1 MYLKSIEVQGFKS
14 FANKIVF
21 DFHNG
26 ITGIVGPNG
35 SGKSNVADAV
45 RWVLGE
51 QSAKQ
56 LRGAKME
63 DVIFAGTQNRKPVGF
78 AYVAITLDNSD
89 HALPVEYDEVT
100 VSRRVYRSGES
111 EYKINGHSC
120 RLRDV
125 TEMFYDTGIG
135 KEGYSI
141 IGQGQIDKIL
151 SGKPDERRE
160 LFDEAAGIVK
170 FKRRKSAA
178 IKKLENERS
187 NLVRV
192 NDILS
197 ELEKQV
203 GPLKQQ
209 SEKAKEYLNYKT
221 DLKKYD
227 VNAFLLETDRIRK
240 ETAELNG
247 RLKIVDDDL
256 EDSKSEYDNTKSEYE
271 SAENQLN
278 DINAQIDENS
288 QTVSALELEN
298 QKLQGEI
305 NVFTEQIK
313 TFNANKQ
320 LHSERLLDIEKDKQ
334 NKNNSVKELREQYND
349 LNTELSEYNDKLAA
363 INDTAKALNAEI
375 EGISG
380 QIDNRQNSIYDN
392 LTEQSTIKAENQKFV
407 TMLEQLEIKKSE
419 LTSHIIKGK
428 SDESAQKQVIKSL
441 TAELDNA
448 VGKLEDINNS
458 IEESNTS
465 VTQLK
470 AEIAEKNS
478 ELDKLTQNYHRE
490 KSRLESLIN
499 ITERYDGYGNSI
511 KKIMELKDSNPGIL
525 GVIADIVKVEKQ
537 YETAIETA
545 LGGTIQNIVTDK
557 ESTAKELIGYL
568 KQNKLGRA
576 TFLPLNAIHARNT
589 LENEACINEKG
600 VIGVAS
606 NLVRVSF
613 EYEGLAKYLLGRILV
628 VDNIDNALLIA
639 KKYKYTLRIV
649 TLEGEQLNPGGS
661 MTGGAFRNSSNLLGR
676 RREIEELKQSVSNT
690 NKQITQEKAAVADLR
705 NQVAKYRE
713 ALDSYNKLLRET
725 HIRKN
730 TIDVNLKQA
739 DLKLSEIIASY
750 GDDIKEQASIDSEIL
765 KISESRNQVSGNLN
779 LLDNQNEAARKEIE
793 NLGKTLEAKKSE
805 EAAVALKI
813 ENLKISHSSI
823 EQKAS
828 FINENIERLCKEL
841 DNLEEEKTSIQ
852 EKISETKELV
862 SAKQADI
869 ELVKNSIEESERKIT
884 AIGEKLEDL
893 RAAKEKVNAS
903 HKEFFKKREELNE
916 KIILLEKDSM
926 RLHNQYDR
934 LEESYDSLVDYMWNE
949 YELTYS
955 YALELKSDELNNI
968 NDIRKQINIL
978 KAAIKKLG
986 DVNVNAIEEY
996 KSVSE
1001 RYEFMKTQHDD
1012 MIEAE
1017 ESLMKVIEE
1026 LDEGMRTQFTAKFE
1040 EIKVEFD
1047 KVFKELFGGGRGT
1060 IELVEGEDDAT
1071 KAIRRAVI
1079 AQLLSSSQE
1088 SLAQWPDADVWCSM
1102 QISLDNLLSS
1112 LEKIG
1117 CFVLRKGAIESYYQF
1132 APSTTYDEKPT
1143 KAVEETSNL
1152 QDQSEAYI
1160 REKYGDII
1168 RALEFVALTKKV
1180 DESFA
1185 VKKELLSELALV
1197 IGMLP
1202 RISDTKE
1209 LYAAIKQAKG
1219 NNDSLFTYDPIN
1231 ENGRLGVNVSIKS
1244 EIIDVS
1250 GFPFRIFCGD
1260 NVNDVVERT
1269 ICCSL
1274 A

>member
-271 SAENQLN
+271 AAENQLN

-750 GDDIKEQASIDSEIL
+750 GDDIKEQAFIDSEIL

-852 EKISETKELV
+852 EKIGETKELV

-1026 LDEGMRTQFTAKFE
+1026 LDEGMRAQFTAKFE

-1060 IELVEGEDDAT
+1060 IELVEGEDILEAGILIISQPPG
-1071 KAIRRAVI
+1071 KKLQNMM
-1079 AQLLSSSQE
+1079 QLSGG
-1088 SLAQWPDADVWCSM
+1088 
-1102 QISLDNLLSS
+1102 
-1112 LEKIG
+1112 EK
-1117 CFVLRKGAIESYYQF
+1117 
-1132 APSTTYDEKPT
+1132 
-1143 KAVEETSNL
+1143 
-1152 QDQSEAYI
+1152 
-1160 REKYGDII
+1160 
-1168 RALEFVALTKKV
+1168 ALTAIALLFAIQNLKPSPFCLLDEIEAALDDSNVGRYANYLHKLTKHTQFIVITHRRGTMSAADRLYGITMQEKGVSTLVSV
-1180 DESFA
+1180 DLIENDLNDR
-1185 VKKELLSELALV
+1185 KKES
-1197 IGMLP
+1197 
-1202 RISDTKE
+1202 
-1209 LYAAIKQAKG
+1209 
-1219 NNDSLFTYDPIN
+1219 
-1231 ENGRLGVNVSIKS
+1231 
-1244 EIIDVS
+1244 
-1250 GFPFRIFCGD
+1250 
-1260 NVNDVVERT
+1260 
-1269 ICCSL
+1269 
-1274 A
+1274 

>member
-271 SAENQLN
+271 AAENQLN

-288 QTVSALELEN
+288 QTISALELEN

-334 NKNNSVKELREQYND
+334 NKNNSVKELREQYNN

-363 INDTAKALNAEI
+363 INDTAKVLNAEI

-557 ESTAKELIGYL
+557 EATAKELIGYL

-793 NLGKTLEAKKSE
+793 NLGKTLETKKSE

-852 EKISETKELV
+852 EKIGETKELV

-1060 IELVEGEDDAT
+1060 IELVEGEDILEAGILIISQPPG
-1071 KAIRRAVI
+1071 KKLQNMM
-1079 AQLLSSSQE
+1079 QLSGG
-1088 SLAQWPDADVWCSM
+1088 
-1102 QISLDNLLSS
+1102 
-1112 LEKIG
+1112 EK
-1117 CFVLRKGAIESYYQF
+1117 
-1132 APSTTYDEKPT
+1132 
-1143 KAVEETSNL
+1143 
-1152 QDQSEAYI
+1152 
-1160 REKYGDII
+1160 
-1168 RALEFVALTKKV
+1168 ALTAIALLFAIQNLKPSPFCLLDEIEAALDDSNVGRYANYLHKLTKHTQFIVITHRRGTMSAADRLYGITMQEKGVSTLVSV
-1180 DESFA
+1180 DLIENDLNDR
-1185 VKKELLSELALV
+1185 KKES
-1197 IGMLP
+1197 
-1202 RISDTKE
+1202 
-1209 LYAAIKQAKG
+1209 
-1219 NNDSLFTYDPIN
+1219 
-1231 ENGRLGVNVSIKS
+1231 
-1244 EIIDVS
+1244 
-1250 GFPFRIFCGD
+1250 
-1260 NVNDVVERT
+1260 
-1269 ICCSL
+1269 
-1274 A
+1274 

>member
-271 SAENQLN
+271 AAENQLN
-278 DINAQIDENS
+278 DINTQIDENS

-793 NLGKTLEAKKSE
+793 NLGKTLETKKSE

-852 EKISETKELV
+852 EKIGETKELV

-1060 IELVEGEDDAT
+1060 IELVEGEDILEAGILIISQPPG
-1071 KAIRRAVI
+1071 KKLQNMM
-1079 AQLLSSSQE
+1079 QLSGG
-1088 SLAQWPDADVWCSM
+1088 
-1102 QISLDNLLSS
+1102 
-1112 LEKIG
+1112 EK
-1117 CFVLRKGAIESYYQF
+1117 
-1132 APSTTYDEKPT
+1132 
-1143 KAVEETSNL
+1143 
-1152 QDQSEAYI
+1152 
-1160 REKYGDII
+1160 
-1168 RALEFVALTKKV
+1168 ALTAIALLFAIQNLKPSPFCLLDEIEAALDDSNVGRYANYLHKLTKHTQFIVITHRRGTMSAADRLYGITMQEKGVSTLVSV
-1180 DESFA
+1180 DLIENDLNDK
-1185 VKKELLSELALV
+1185 KKES
-1197 IGMLP
+1197 
-1202 RISDTKE
+1202 
-1209 LYAAIKQAKG
+1209 
-1219 NNDSLFTYDPIN
+1219 
-1231 ENGRLGVNVSIKS
+1231 
-1244 EIIDVS
+1244 
-1250 GFPFRIFCGD
+1250 
-1260 NVNDVVERT
+1260 
-1269 ICCSL
+1269 
-1274 A
+1274 

>member
-111 EYKINGHSC
+111 EYKINGHTC
-120 RLRDV
+120 RLKDV

-170 FKRRKSAA
+170 FKRRKATA
-178 IKKLENERS
+178 IKKLESERS

-203 GPLKQQ
+203 GPLKVQ
-209 SEKAKEYLNYKT
+209 SEKAKEYLNYKS

-240 ETAELNG
+240 ETAELDG
-247 RLKIVDDDL
+247 KIQIVDGDL
-256 EDSKSEYDNTKSEYE
+256 ETSKTEYDNTKSEYE
-271 SAENQLN
+271 EAENKLN
-278 DINAQIDENS
+278 EINSQIDENS
-288 QTVSALELEN
+288 QLASSLELDK
-298 QKLQGEI
+298 QRLQGEI

-313 TFNANKQ
+313 TFNANSQ
-320 LHSERLLDIEKDKQ
+320 LHSERIIDIEKDKKTKQ
-334 NKNNSVKELREQYND
+334 DTVKDLKEQYEE
-349 LNTELSEYNDKLAA
+349 LSRELSEYNEKLSA
-363 INDTAKALNAEI
+363 INADAKVLSDEI

-392 LTEQSTIKAENQKFV
+392 LTEQSTIKAENQKFI

-419 LTSHIIKGK
+419 LTSHVIKGK
-428 SDESAQKQVIKSL
+428 SDESAQKQVIQSL
-441 TAELDNA
+441 KDDFENAAKQLD
-448 VGKLEDINNS
+448 DINES
-458 IEESNTS
+458 IEDTNISI
-465 VTQLK
+465 TQLK
-470 AEIAEKNS
+470 NTIAEKNA

-490 KSRLESLIN
+490 KSRLESLVN

-511 KKIMELKDSNPGIL
+511 RKIMELKDSNPGIL
-525 GVIADIVKVEKQ
+525 GVIADIIKVEKQ

-557 ESTAKELIGYL
+557 EATAKELIGYL

-589 LENEACINEKG
+589 LEHEPCINEKG

-628 VDNIDNALLIA
+628 VDNIDNALSIA
-639 KKYKYTLRIV
+639 RKYKYTLRIV

-676 RREIEELKQSVSNT
+676 RREIEELKLSVSST
-690 NKQITQEKAAVADLR
+690 SKQITEEKAAIADLR
-705 NQVAKYRE
+705 SQVAKCRE
-713 ALDSYNKLLRET
+713 ALESYNKLQRET
-725 HIRKN
+725 HLRKN

-739 DLKLSEIIASY
+739 DVKLSEIIASY
-750 GDDIKEQASIDSEIL
+750 GGDIKEQAAIDAQIV
-765 KISESRNQVSGNLN
+765 KINESKNQVSGNLN
-779 LLDNQNEAARKEIE
+779 QLDNANEAARKEIE
-793 NLGKTLEAKKSE
+793 NLGKMLETKKAE
-805 EAAVALKI
+805 ENSISLKI
-813 ENLKISHSSI
+813 ENLKISHSSV
-823 EQKAS
+823 EQKAA
-828 FINENIERLCKEL
+828 FINENIQRLTGELEGLDKERE
-841 DNLEEEKTSIQ
+841 
-852 EKISETKELV
+852 
-862 SAKQADI
+862 
-869 ELVKNSIEESERKIT
+869 SIEEK
-884 AIGEKLEDL
+884 IGETAGLVASKEKEIEAVKSAIEDAVSRIEESNKKLEVLKGD
-893 RAAKEKVNAS
+893 KEKVNAS
-903 HKEFFKKREELNE
+903 HKVFFKKREELNE
-916 KIILLEKDSM
+916 KIMLLEKESM
-926 RLHNQYDR
+926 RLHNQYDK
-934 LEESYDSLVDYMWNE
+934 LDESNDALVDYMWSE

-955 YALELKSDELNNI
+955 YALELKSDELTNI

-1001 RYEFMKTQHDD
+1001 RYEFLKTQHDD

-1017 ESLMKVIEE
+1017 ESLMKVVAE
-1026 LDEGMRTQFTAKFE
+1026 LDEGMRVQFTTKFE

-1060 IELVEGEDDAT
+1060 IELVEGEDILEAGILIISQPPG
-1071 KAIRRAVI
+1071 KKLQNMM
-1079 AQLLSSSQE
+1079 QLSGG
-1088 SLAQWPDADVWCSM
+1088 
-1102 QISLDNLLSS
+1102 
-1112 LEKIG
+1112 EK
-1117 CFVLRKGAIESYYQF
+1117 
-1132 APSTTYDEKPT
+1132 
-1143 KAVEETSNL
+1143 
-1152 QDQSEAYI
+1152 
-1160 REKYGDII
+1160 
-1168 RALEFVALTKKV
+1168 ALTAIALLFAIQNLKPSPFCLLDEIEAALDDSNVGRYANYLHKLTKHTQFIVITHRRGTMSAADRLYGITMQEKGVSTLVSV
-1180 DESFA
+1180 DLIENDLNDK
-1185 VKKELLSELALV
+1185 KKE
-1197 IGMLP
+1197 
-1202 RISDTKE
+1202 
-1209 LYAAIKQAKG
+1209 
-1219 NNDSLFTYDPIN
+1219 
-1231 ENGRLGVNVSIKS
+1231 
-1244 EIIDVS
+1244 
-1250 GFPFRIFCGD
+1250 
-1260 NVNDVVERT
+1260 
-1269 ICCSL
+1269 
-1274 A
+1274 

>member
-271 SAENQLN
+271 AAENQLN

-392 LTEQSTIKAENQKFV
+392 LTEQSTIKAENQKFI

-557 ESTAKELIGYL
+557 EATAKELIGYL

-852 EKISETKELV
+852 EKIGETKELV

-869 ELVKNSIEESERKIT
+869 ELVKNSIEQSERKIT

-1026 LDEGMRTQFTAKFE
+1026 LDEGMRAQFTAKFE

-1060 IELVEGEDDAT
+1060 IELVEGEDILEAGILIISQPPG
-1071 KAIRRAVI
+1071 KKLQNMM
-1079 AQLLSSSQE
+1079 QLSGG
-1088 SLAQWPDADVWCSM
+1088 
-1102 QISLDNLLSS
+1102 
-1112 LEKIG
+1112 EK
-1117 CFVLRKGAIESYYQF
+1117 
-1132 APSTTYDEKPT
+1132 
-1143 KAVEETSNL
+1143 
-1152 QDQSEAYI
+1152 
-1160 REKYGDII
+1160 
-1168 RALEFVALTKKV
+1168 ALTAIALLFAIQNLKPSPFCLLDEIEAALDDSNVGRYANYLHKLTKHTQFIVITHRRGTMSAADRLYGITMQEKGVSTLVSV
-1180 DESFA
+1180 DLIENDLNDK
-1185 VKKELLSELALV
+1185 KKES
-1197 IGMLP
+1197 
-1202 RISDTKE
+1202 
-1209 LYAAIKQAKG
+1209 
-1219 NNDSLFTYDPIN
+1219 
-1231 ENGRLGVNVSIKS
+1231 
-1244 EIIDVS
+1244 
-1250 GFPFRIFCGD
+1250 
-1260 NVNDVVERT
+1260 
-1269 ICCSL
+1269 
-1274 A
+1274 

>member
-271 SAENQLN
+271 AAENQLN

-349 LNTELSEYNDKLAA
+349 LNIELSEYNDKLAA

-545 LGGTIQNIVTDK
+545 LGGTIQNIVTDN

-852 EKISETKELV
+852 EKIGETKELV

-1026 LDEGMRTQFTAKFE
+1026 LDEGMRAQFTAKFE

-1060 IELVEGEDDAT
+1060 IELVEGEDILEAGILIISQPPG
-1071 KAIRRAVI
+1071 KKLQNMM
-1079 AQLLSSSQE
+1079 QLSGG
-1088 SLAQWPDADVWCSM
+1088 
-1102 QISLDNLLSS
+1102 
-1112 LEKIG
+1112 EK
-1117 CFVLRKGAIESYYQF
+1117 
-1132 APSTTYDEKPT
+1132 
-1143 KAVEETSNL
+1143 
-1152 QDQSEAYI
+1152 
-1160 REKYGDII
+1160 
-1168 RALEFVALTKKV
+1168 ALTAIALLFAIQNLKPSPFCLLDEIEAALDDSNVGRYANYLHKLTKHTQFIVITHRRGTMSAADRLYGITMQEKGVSTLVSV
-1180 DESFA
+1180 DLIENDLNDR
-1185 VKKELLSELALV
+1185 KKES
-1197 IGMLP
+1197 
-1202 RISDTKE
+1202 
-1209 LYAAIKQAKG
+1209 
-1219 NNDSLFTYDPIN
+1219 
-1231 ENGRLGVNVSIKS
+1231 
-1244 EIIDVS
+1244 
-1250 GFPFRIFCGD
+1250 
-1260 NVNDVVERT
+1260 
-1269 ICCSL
+1269 
-1274 A
+1274 

>member
-240 ETAELNG
+240 ETAELND

-271 SAENQLN
+271 AAENQLN

-557 ESTAKELIGYL
+557 EATAKELIGYL

-793 NLGKTLEAKKSE
+793 NLGKTLETKKSE

-852 EKISETKELV
+852 EKIGETKELV

-1026 LDEGMRTQFTAKFE
+1026 LDEGMRAQFTAKFE

-1060 IELVEGEDDAT
+1060 IELVEGEDILEAGILIISQPPG
-1071 KAIRRAVI
+1071 KKLQNMM
-1079 AQLLSSSQE
+1079 QLSGG
-1088 SLAQWPDADVWCSM
+1088 
-1102 QISLDNLLSS
+1102 
-1112 LEKIG
+1112 EK
-1117 CFVLRKGAIESYYQF
+1117 
-1132 APSTTYDEKPT
+1132 
-1143 KAVEETSNL
+1143 
-1152 QDQSEAYI
+1152 
-1160 REKYGDII
+1160 
-1168 RALEFVALTKKV
+1168 ALTAIALLFAIQNLKPSPFCLLDEIEAALDDSNVGRYANYLHKLTKHTQFIVITHRRGTMSAADRLYGITMQEKGVSTLVSV
-1180 DESFA
+1180 DLIENDLNDK
-1185 VKKELLSELALV
+1185 KKES
-1197 IGMLP
+1197 
-1202 RISDTKE
+1202 
-1209 LYAAIKQAKG
+1209 
-1219 NNDSLFTYDPIN
+1219 
-1231 ENGRLGVNVSIKS
+1231 
-1244 EIIDVS
+1244 
-1250 GFPFRIFCGD
+1250 
-1260 NVNDVVERT
+1260 
-1269 ICCSL
+1269 
-1274 A
+1274 

>member
-271 SAENQLN
+271 TAENQLN

-334 NKNNSVKELREQYND
+334 NKSNSVKELREQYND

-750 GDDIKEQASIDSEIL
+750 GDAIKEQASIDSEIL

-852 EKISETKELV
+852 EKIGETKELV

-1026 LDEGMRTQFTAKFE
+1026 LDEGMRAQFTAKFE

-1060 IELVEGEDDAT
+1060 IELVEGEDILEAGILIISQPPG
-1071 KAIRRAVI
+1071 KKLQNMM
-1079 AQLLSSSQE
+1079 QLSGG
-1088 SLAQWPDADVWCSM
+1088 
-1102 QISLDNLLSS
+1102 
-1112 LEKIG
+1112 EK
-1117 CFVLRKGAIESYYQF
+1117 
-1132 APSTTYDEKPT
+1132 
-1143 KAVEETSNL
+1143 
-1152 QDQSEAYI
+1152 
-1160 REKYGDII
+1160 
-1168 RALEFVALTKKV
+1168 ALTAIALLFAIQNLKPSPFCLLDEIEAALDDSNVGRYANYLHKLTKHTQFIVITHRRGTMSAADRLYGITMQEKGVSTLVSV
-1180 DESFA
+1180 DLIENDLNDR
-1185 VKKELLSELALV
+1185 KKES
-1197 IGMLP
+1197 
-1202 RISDTKE
+1202 
-1209 LYAAIKQAKG
+1209 
-1219 NNDSLFTYDPIN
+1219 
-1231 ENGRLGVNVSIKS
+1231 
-1244 EIIDVS
+1244 
-1250 GFPFRIFCGD
+1250 
-1260 NVNDVVERT
+1260 
-1269 ICCSL
+1269 
-1274 A
+1274 

>member
-240 ETAELNG
+240 ETAELND

-271 SAENQLN
+271 AAENQLN

-392 LTEQSTIKAENQKFV
+392 LTEQSTIKAENQKFI

-557 ESTAKELIGYL
+557 EATAKELIDYL

-852 EKISETKELV
+852 EKIGETKELV

-869 ELVKNSIEESERKIT
+869 ELVKNSIEQSERKIT

-916 KIILLEKDSM
+916 KIILLEKDRM

-996 KSVSE
+996 SKRLS
-1001 RYEFMKTQHDD
+1001 RYVTLNIAEVPDEKAPENMSPAQMEQVKN
-1012 MIEAE
+1012 IEGQR
-1017 ESLMKVIEE
+1017 LMKV
-1026 LDEGMRTQFTAKFE
+1026 
-1040 EIKVEFD
+1040 
-1047 KVFKELFGGGRGT
+1047 FK
-1060 IELVEGEDDAT
+1060 D
-1071 KAIRRAVI
+1071 
-1079 AQLLSSSQE
+1079 
-1088 SLAQWPDADVWCSM
+1088 
-1102 QISLDNLLSS
+1102 
-1112 LEKIG
+1112 
-1117 CFVLRKGAIESYYQF
+1117 SY
-1132 APSTTYDEKPT
+1132 
-1143 KAVEETSNL
+1143 V
-1152 QDQSEAYI
+1152 
-1160 REKYGDII
+1160 
-1168 RALEFVALTKKV
+1168 VALAINGKSLT
-1180 DESFA
+1180 
-1185 VKKELLSELALV
+1185 SEGLADFITQTTLKGVSHITFV
-1197 IGMLP
+1197 IGGSLGLSDEVLNRADYKLSFSAMTFPHQLMRVILLEQIYRAN
-1202 RISDTKE
+1202 RI
-1209 LYAAIKQAKG
+1209 IK
-1219 NNDSLFTYDPIN
+1219 N
-1231 ENGRLGVNVSIKS
+1231 EPYHK
-1244 EIIDVS
+1244 
-1250 GFPFRIFCGD
+1250 
-1260 NVNDVVERT
+1260 
-1269 ICCSL
+1269 
-1274 A
+1274 

>member
-271 SAENQLN
+271 AAENQLN

-852 EKISETKELV
+852 EKIGETKELV
-862 SAKQADI
+862 SAKQTDI

-1026 LDEGMRTQFTAKFE
+1026 LDEGMRAQFTAKFE

-1060 IELVEGEDDAT
+1060 IELVEGEDILEAGILIISQPPG
-1071 KAIRRAVI
+1071 KKLQNMM
-1079 AQLLSSSQE
+1079 QLSGG
-1088 SLAQWPDADVWCSM
+1088 
-1102 QISLDNLLSS
+1102 
-1112 LEKIG
+1112 EK
-1117 CFVLRKGAIESYYQF
+1117 
-1132 APSTTYDEKPT
+1132 
-1143 KAVEETSNL
+1143 
-1152 QDQSEAYI
+1152 
-1160 REKYGDII
+1160 
-1168 RALEFVALTKKV
+1168 ALTAIALLFAIQNLKPSPFCLLDEIEAALDDSNVGRYANYLHKLTKHTQFIVITHRRGTMSAADRLYGITMQEKGVSTLVSV
-1180 DESFA
+1180 DLIENDLNDR
-1185 VKKELLSELALV
+1185 KKES
-1197 IGMLP
+1197 
-1202 RISDTKE
+1202 
-1209 LYAAIKQAKG
+1209 
-1219 NNDSLFTYDPIN
+1219 
-1231 ENGRLGVNVSIKS
+1231 
-1244 EIIDVS
+1244 
-1250 GFPFRIFCGD
+1250 
-1260 NVNDVVERT
+1260 
-1269 ICCSL
+1269 
-1274 A
+1274 

>member
-240 ETAELNG
+240 ETAELND

-271 SAENQLN
+271 AAENQLN
-278 DINAQIDENS
+278 DINTQIDENS

-363 INDTAKALNAEI
+363 INDTAKVLNAEI

-557 ESTAKELIGYL
+557 EATAKELIGYL

-852 EKISETKELV
+852 EKIGETKELV

-869 ELVKNSIEESERKIT
+869 ELVKNSIEQSERKIT

-893 RAAKEKVNAS
+893 RAAKGKVNAS

-1026 LDEGMRTQFTAKFE
+1026 LDEGMRAQFTAKFE

-1060 IELVEGEDDAT
+1060 IELVEGEDILEAGILIISQPPG
-1071 KAIRRAVI
+1071 KKLQNMM
-1079 AQLLSSSQE
+1079 QLSGG
-1088 SLAQWPDADVWCSM
+1088 
-1102 QISLDNLLSS
+1102 
-1112 LEKIG
+1112 EK
-1117 CFVLRKGAIESYYQF
+1117 
-1132 APSTTYDEKPT
+1132 
-1143 KAVEETSNL
+1143 
-1152 QDQSEAYI
+1152 
-1160 REKYGDII
+1160 
-1168 RALEFVALTKKV
+1168 ALTAIALLFAIQNLKPSPFCLLDEIEAALDDSNVGRYANYLHKLTKHTQFIVITHRRGTMSAADRLYGITMQEKGVSTLVSV
-1180 DESFA
+1180 DLIENDLNDR
-1185 VKKELLSELALV
+1185 KKES
-1197 IGMLP
+1197 
-1202 RISDTKE
+1202 
-1209 LYAAIKQAKG
+1209 
-1219 NNDSLFTYDPIN
+1219 
-1231 ENGRLGVNVSIKS
+1231 
-1244 EIIDVS
+1244 
-1250 GFPFRIFCGD
+1250 
-1260 NVNDVVERT
+1260 
-1269 ICCSL
+1269 
-1274 A
+1274 

>member
-240 ETAELNG
+240 ETAELND

-271 SAENQLN
+271 AAENQLN

-690 NKQITQEKAAVADLR
+690 NKQITQEKAAVVDLR

-765 KISESRNQVSGNLN
+765 KISESRNQASGNLN

-793 NLGKTLEAKKSE
+793 NLGKTLETKKSE

-852 EKISETKELV
+852 EKIGETKELV

-1060 IELVEGEDDAT
+1060 IELVEGEDILEAGILIISQPPG
-1071 KAIRRAVI
+1071 KKLQNMM
-1079 AQLLSSSQE
+1079 QLSGG
-1088 SLAQWPDADVWCSM
+1088 
-1102 QISLDNLLSS
+1102 
-1112 LEKIG
+1112 EK
-1117 CFVLRKGAIESYYQF
+1117 
-1132 APSTTYDEKPT
+1132 
-1143 KAVEETSNL
+1143 
-1152 QDQSEAYI
+1152 
-1160 REKYGDII
+1160 
-1168 RALEFVALTKKV
+1168 ALTAIALLFAIQNLKPSPFCLLDEIEAALDDSNVGRYANYLHKLTKHTQFIVITHRRGTMSAADRLYGITMQEKGVSTLVSV
-1180 DESFA
+1180 DLIENDLNDR
-1185 VKKELLSELALV
+1185 KKES
-1197 IGMLP
+1197 
-1202 RISDTKE
+1202 
-1209 LYAAIKQAKG
+1209 
-1219 NNDSLFTYDPIN
+1219 
-1231 ENGRLGVNVSIKS
+1231 
-1244 EIIDVS
+1244 
-1250 GFPFRIFCGD
+1250 
-1260 NVNDVVERT
+1260 
-1269 ICCSL
+1269 
-1274 A
+1274 

>member
-240 ETAELNG
+240 ETAELND

-271 SAENQLN
+271 AAENQLN

-288 QTVSALELEN
+288 QTVSALELES

-334 NKNNSVKELREQYND
+334 NKNNAVKELREQYNN

-1026 LDEGMRTQFTAKFE
+1026 LDEGMRAQFTAKFE

-1060 IELVEGEDDAT
+1060 IELVEGEDILEAGILIISQPPG
-1071 KAIRRAVI
+1071 KKLQNMM
-1079 AQLLSSSQE
+1079 QLSGG
-1088 SLAQWPDADVWCSM
+1088 
-1102 QISLDNLLSS
+1102 
-1112 LEKIG
+1112 EK
-1117 CFVLRKGAIESYYQF
+1117 
-1132 APSTTYDEKPT
+1132 
-1143 KAVEETSNL
+1143 
-1152 QDQSEAYI
+1152 
-1160 REKYGDII
+1160 
-1168 RALEFVALTKKV
+1168 ALTAIALLFAIQNLKPSPFCLLDEIEAALDDSNVGRYANYLHKLTKHTQFIVITHRRGTMSAADRLYGITMQEKGVSTLVSV
-1180 DESFA
+1180 DLIENDLNDR
-1185 VKKELLSELALV
+1185 KKES
-1197 IGMLP
+1197 
-1202 RISDTKE
+1202 
-1209 LYAAIKQAKG
+1209 
-1219 NNDSLFTYDPIN
+1219 
-1231 ENGRLGVNVSIKS
+1231 
-1244 EIIDVS
+1244 
-1250 GFPFRIFCGD
+1250 
-1260 NVNDVVERT
+1260 
-1269 ICCSL
+1269 
-1274 A
+1274 

>member
-271 SAENQLN
+271 AAENQLN
-278 DINAQIDENS
+278 DINTQIDENS

-334 NKNNSVKELREQYND
+334 NKNNSVKELREQYDN

-852 EKISETKELV
+852 EKIGETKELV

-1026 LDEGMRTQFTAKFE
+1026 LDEGMRAQFTAKFE

-1060 IELVEGEDDAT
+1060 IELVEGEDILEAGILIISQPPG
-1071 KAIRRAVI
+1071 KKLQNMM
-1079 AQLLSSSQE
+1079 QLSGG
-1088 SLAQWPDADVWCSM
+1088 
-1102 QISLDNLLSS
+1102 
-1112 LEKIG
+1112 EK
-1117 CFVLRKGAIESYYQF
+1117 
-1132 APSTTYDEKPT
+1132 
-1143 KAVEETSNL
+1143 
-1152 QDQSEAYI
+1152 
-1160 REKYGDII
+1160 
-1168 RALEFVALTKKV
+1168 ALTAIALLFAIQNLKPSPFCLLDEIEAALDDSNVGRYANYLHKLTKHTQFIVITHRRGTMSAADRLYGITMQEKGVSTLVSV
-1180 DESFA
+1180 DLIENDLNDR
-1185 VKKELLSELALV
+1185 KKES
-1197 IGMLP
+1197 
-1202 RISDTKE
+1202 
-1209 LYAAIKQAKG
+1209 
-1219 NNDSLFTYDPIN
+1219 
-1231 ENGRLGVNVSIKS
+1231 
-1244 EIIDVS
+1244 
-1250 GFPFRIFCGD
+1250 
-1260 NVNDVVERT
+1260 
-1269 ICCSL
+1269 
-1274 A
+1274 

>member
-256 EDSKSEYDNTKSEYE
+256 EDSKSEYEA
-271 SAENQLN
+271 AENQLN

-288 QTVSALELEN
+288 QTVSALELES

-750 GDDIKEQASIDSEIL
+750 GDDIKEQAFIDSEIL

-852 EKISETKELV
+852 EKIGETKELV

-869 ELVKNSIEESERKIT
+869 ELVKNSIEESERIIT

-1026 LDEGMRTQFTAKFE
+1026 LDEGMRAQFTAKFE

-1060 IELVEGEDDAT
+1060 IELVEGEDILEAGILIISQPPG
-1071 KAIRRAVI
+1071 KKLQNMM
-1079 AQLLSSSQE
+1079 QLSGG
-1088 SLAQWPDADVWCSM
+1088 
-1102 QISLDNLLSS
+1102 
-1112 LEKIG
+1112 EK
-1117 CFVLRKGAIESYYQF
+1117 
-1132 APSTTYDEKPT
+1132 
-1143 KAVEETSNL
+1143 
-1152 QDQSEAYI
+1152 
-1160 REKYGDII
+1160 
-1168 RALEFVALTKKV
+1168 ALTAIALLFAIQNLKPSPFCLLDEIEAALDDSNVGRYANYLHKLTKHTQFIVITHRRGTMSAADRLYGITMQEKGVSTLVSV
-1180 DESFA
+1180 DLIENDLNDK
-1185 VKKELLSELALV
+1185 KKES
-1197 IGMLP
+1197 
-1202 RISDTKE
+1202 
-1209 LYAAIKQAKG
+1209 
-1219 NNDSLFTYDPIN
+1219 
-1231 ENGRLGVNVSIKS
+1231 
-1244 EIIDVS
+1244 
-1250 GFPFRIFCGD
+1250 
-1260 NVNDVVERT
+1260 
-1269 ICCSL
+1269 
-1274 A
+1274 

>member
-278 DINAQIDENS
+278 DINTQIDENS

-841 DNLEEEKTSIQ
+841 DNLEEEKTAIQ
-852 EKISETKELV
+852 EKIGETKELV

-1060 IELVEGEDDAT
+1060 IELVEGEDILEAGILIISQPPG
-1071 KAIRRAVI
+1071 KKLQNMM
-1079 AQLLSSSQE
+1079 QLSGG
-1088 SLAQWPDADVWCSM
+1088 
-1102 QISLDNLLSS
+1102 
-1112 LEKIG
+1112 EK
-1117 CFVLRKGAIESYYQF
+1117 
-1132 APSTTYDEKPT
+1132 
-1143 KAVEETSNL
+1143 
-1152 QDQSEAYI
+1152 
-1160 REKYGDII
+1160 
-1168 RALEFVALTKKV
+1168 ALTAIALLFAIQNLKPSPFCLLDEIEAALDDSNVGRYANYLHKLTKHTQFIVITHRRGTMSAADRLYGITMQEKGVSTLVSV
-1180 DESFA
+1180 DLIENDLNDR
-1185 VKKELLSELALV
+1185 KKES
-1197 IGMLP
+1197 
-1202 RISDTKE
+1202 
-1209 LYAAIKQAKG
+1209 
-1219 NNDSLFTYDPIN
+1219 
-1231 ENGRLGVNVSIKS
+1231 
-1244 EIIDVS
+1244 
-1250 GFPFRIFCGD
+1250 
-1260 NVNDVVERT
+1260 
-1269 ICCSL
+1269 
-1274 A
+1274 

>member
-271 SAENQLN
+271 AAENQLN

-470 AEIAEKNS
+470 AEITEKNS

-805 EAAVALKI
+805 EAAVSLKI

-852 EKISETKELV
+852 EKIGETKELV

-1060 IELVEGEDDAT
+1060 IELVEGEDILEAGILIISQPPG
-1071 KAIRRAVI
+1071 KKLQNMM
-1079 AQLLSSSQE
+1079 QLSGG
-1088 SLAQWPDADVWCSM
+1088 
-1102 QISLDNLLSS
+1102 
-1112 LEKIG
+1112 EK
-1117 CFVLRKGAIESYYQF
+1117 
-1132 APSTTYDEKPT
+1132 
-1143 KAVEETSNL
+1143 
-1152 QDQSEAYI
+1152 
-1160 REKYGDII
+1160 
-1168 RALEFVALTKKV
+1168 ALTAIALLFAIQNLKPSPFCLLDEIEAALDDSNVGRYANYLHKLTKHTQFIVITHRRGTMSAADRLYGITMQEKGVSTLVSV
-1180 DESFA
+1180 DLIENDLNDR
-1185 VKKELLSELALV
+1185 KKES
-1197 IGMLP
+1197 
-1202 RISDTKE
+1202 
-1209 LYAAIKQAKG
+1209 
-1219 NNDSLFTYDPIN
+1219 
-1231 ENGRLGVNVSIKS
+1231 
-1244 EIIDVS
+1244 
-1250 GFPFRIFCGD
+1250 
-1260 NVNDVVERT
+1260 
-1269 ICCSL
+1269 
-1274 A
+1274 

>member
-271 SAENQLN
+271 AAENQLN
-278 DINAQIDENS
+278 DINTQIDENS

-334 NKNNSVKELREQYND
+334 NKNNSVKELREQYDN

-750 GDDIKEQASIDSEIL
+750 GDDIKEQASIDSEII

-852 EKISETKELV
+852 EKIGETKELV

-955 YALELKSDELNNI
+955 YALELKSEELDNI

-1026 LDEGMRTQFTAKFE
+1026 LDEGMRAQFTAKFE

-1060 IELVEGEDDAT
+1060 IELVEGEDILEAGILIISQPPG
-1071 KAIRRAVI
+1071 KKLQNMM
-1079 AQLLSSSQE
+1079 QLSGG
-1088 SLAQWPDADVWCSM
+1088 
-1102 QISLDNLLSS
+1102 
-1112 LEKIG
+1112 EK
-1117 CFVLRKGAIESYYQF
+1117 
-1132 APSTTYDEKPT
+1132 
-1143 KAVEETSNL
+1143 
-1152 QDQSEAYI
+1152 
-1160 REKYGDII
+1160 
-1168 RALEFVALTKKV
+1168 ALTAIALLFAIQNLKPSPFCLLDEIEAALDDSNVGRYANYLHKLTKHTQFIIITHRRGTMSAADRLYGITMQEKGVSTLVSV
-1180 DESFA
+1180 DLIENDLNDR
-1185 VKKELLSELALV
+1185 KKES
-1197 IGMLP
+1197 
-1202 RISDTKE
+1202 
-1209 LYAAIKQAKG
+1209 
-1219 NNDSLFTYDPIN
+1219 
-1231 ENGRLGVNVSIKS
+1231 
-1244 EIIDVS
+1244 
-1250 GFPFRIFCGD
+1250 
-1260 NVNDVVERT
+1260 
-1269 ICCSL
+1269 
-1274 A
+1274 

>member
-271 SAENQLN
+271 AAENQLN
-278 DINAQIDENS
+278 DINTQIDENS

-511 KKIMELKDSNPGIL
+511 KKIMELKDSNLGIL

-557 ESTAKELIGYL
+557 EATAKELIGYL

-852 EKISETKELV
+852 EKIGETKELV

-869 ELVKNSIEESERKIT
+869 ELVKNSIEQSERKIT

-1017 ESLMKVIEE
+1017 ESLMKVIDE
-1026 LDEGMRTQFTAKFE
+1026 LDEGMRAQFTAKFE

-1060 IELVEGEDDAT
+1060 IELVEGEDILEAGILIISQPPG
-1071 KAIRRAVI
+1071 KKLQNMM
-1079 AQLLSSSQE
+1079 QLSGG
-1088 SLAQWPDADVWCSM
+1088 
-1102 QISLDNLLSS
+1102 
-1112 LEKIG
+1112 EK
-1117 CFVLRKGAIESYYQF
+1117 
-1132 APSTTYDEKPT
+1132 
-1143 KAVEETSNL
+1143 
-1152 QDQSEAYI
+1152 
-1160 REKYGDII
+1160 
-1168 RALEFVALTKKV
+1168 ALTAIALLFAIQNLKPSPFCLLDEIEAALDDSNVGRYANYLHKLTKHTQFIVITHRRGTMSAADRLYGITMQEKGVSTLVSV
-1180 DESFA
+1180 DLIENDLNDR
-1185 VKKELLSELALV
+1185 KKES
-1197 IGMLP
+1197 
-1202 RISDTKE
+1202 
-1209 LYAAIKQAKG
+1209 
-1219 NNDSLFTYDPIN
+1219 
-1231 ENGRLGVNVSIKS
+1231 
-1244 EIIDVS
+1244 
-1250 GFPFRIFCGD
+1250 
-1260 NVNDVVERT
+1260 
-1269 ICCSL
+1269 
-1274 A
+1274 

>member
-240 ETAELNG
+240 ETAELND

-271 SAENQLN
+271 AAENQLN

-852 EKISETKELV
+852 EKIGETKELV

-1026 LDEGMRTQFTAKFE
+1026 LDEGMRAQFTAKFE

-1060 IELVEGEDDAT
+1060 IELVEGEDILEAGILIISQPPGKKLQNMMQLSGGE
-1071 KAIRRAVI
+1071 KALTA
-1079 AQLLSSSQE
+1079 
-1088 SLAQWPDADVWCSM
+1088 
-1102 QISLDNLLSS
+1102 ISLLFAIQNLKPSPFCL
-1112 LEKIG
+1112 LDE
-1117 CFVLRKGAIESYYQF
+1117 IEAALDGSNVVRF
-1132 APSTTYDEKPT
+1132 AEYLHK
-1143 KAVEETSNL
+1143 
-1152 QDQSEAYI
+1152 
-1160 REKYGDII
+1160 
-1168 RALEFVALTKKV
+1168 LTKNTQFIVITHRRGTMNCADRLYGITMQEKGI
-1180 DESFA
+1180 S
-1185 VKKELLSELALV
+1185 ALV
-1197 IGMLP
+1197 SVDLLEN
-1202 RISDTKE
+1202 SLTK
-1209 LYAAIKQAKG
+1209 
-1219 NNDSLFTYDPIN
+1219 
-1231 ENGRLGVNVSIKS
+1231 
-1244 EIIDVS
+1244 
-1250 GFPFRIFCGD
+1250 
-1260 NVNDVVERT
+1260 
-1269 ICCSL
+1269 
-1274 A
+1274 

>member
-14 FANKIVF
+14 FANKIKF
-21 DFHNG
+21 EFHNG

-240 ETAELNG
+240 ETAELND

-271 SAENQLN
+271 AAENQLN

-793 NLGKTLEAKKSE
+793 NLGKTLETKKSE

-852 EKISETKELV
+852 EKIGETKELV

-1060 IELVEGEDDAT
+1060 IELVEGEDILEAGILIISQPPG
-1071 KAIRRAVI
+1071 KKLQNMM
-1079 AQLLSSSQE
+1079 QLSGG
-1088 SLAQWPDADVWCSM
+1088 
-1102 QISLDNLLSS
+1102 
-1112 LEKIG
+1112 EK
-1117 CFVLRKGAIESYYQF
+1117 
-1132 APSTTYDEKPT
+1132 
-1143 KAVEETSNL
+1143 
-1152 QDQSEAYI
+1152 
-1160 REKYGDII
+1160 
-1168 RALEFVALTKKV
+1168 ALTAIALLFAIQNLKPSPFCLLDEIEAALDDSNVGRYANYLHKLTKHTQFIVITHRRGTMSAADRLYGITMQEKGVSTLVSV
-1180 DESFA
+1180 DLIENDLNDR
-1185 VKKELLSELALV
+1185 KKES
-1197 IGMLP
+1197 
-1202 RISDTKE
+1202 
-1209 LYAAIKQAKG
+1209 
-1219 NNDSLFTYDPIN
+1219 
-1231 ENGRLGVNVSIKS
+1231 
-1244 EIIDVS
+1244 
-1250 GFPFRIFCGD
+1250 
-1260 NVNDVVERT
+1260 
-1269 ICCSL
+1269 
-1274 A
+1274 

>member
-271 SAENQLN
+271 AAENQLN

-288 QTVSALELEN
+288 QTVSALELES

-793 NLGKTLEAKKSE
+793 NLGKTLETKKSE

-852 EKISETKELV
+852 EKIGETKELV

-1017 ESLMKVIEE
+1017 ESLMKVIDE
-1026 LDEGMRTQFTAKFE
+1026 LDEGMRAQFTAKFE

-1060 IELVEGEDDAT
+1060 IELVEGEDILEAGILIISQPPG
-1071 KAIRRAVI
+1071 KKLQNMM
-1079 AQLLSSSQE
+1079 QLSGG
-1088 SLAQWPDADVWCSM
+1088 
-1102 QISLDNLLSS
+1102 
-1112 LEKIG
+1112 EK
-1117 CFVLRKGAIESYYQF
+1117 
-1132 APSTTYDEKPT
+1132 
-1143 KAVEETSNL
+1143 
-1152 QDQSEAYI
+1152 
-1160 REKYGDII
+1160 
-1168 RALEFVALTKKV
+1168 ALTAIALLFAIQNLKPSPFCLLDEIEAALDDSNVGRYANYLHKLTKHTQFIVITHRRGTMSAADRLYGITMQEKGVSTLVSV
-1180 DESFA
+1180 DLIENDLNDR
-1185 VKKELLSELALV
+1185 KKES
-1197 IGMLP
+1197 
-1202 RISDTKE
+1202 
-1209 LYAAIKQAKG
+1209 
-1219 NNDSLFTYDPIN
+1219 
-1231 ENGRLGVNVSIKS
+1231 
-1244 EIIDVS
+1244 
-1250 GFPFRIFCGD
+1250 
-1260 NVNDVVERT
+1260 
-1269 ICCSL
+1269 
-1274 A
+1274 

>member
-271 SAENQLN
+271 AAENQLN

-852 EKISETKELV
+852 EKIGETKELV

-893 RAAKEKVNAS
+893 RAAKGKVNAS

-1026 LDEGMRTQFTAKFE
+1026 LDEGMRAQFTAKFE

-1060 IELVEGEDDAT
+1060 IELVEGEDILEAGILIISQPPG
-1071 KAIRRAVI
+1071 KKLQNMM
-1079 AQLLSSSQE
+1079 QLSGG
-1088 SLAQWPDADVWCSM
+1088 
-1102 QISLDNLLSS
+1102 
-1112 LEKIG
+1112 EK
-1117 CFVLRKGAIESYYQF
+1117 
-1132 APSTTYDEKPT
+1132 
-1143 KAVEETSNL
+1143 
-1152 QDQSEAYI
+1152 
-1160 REKYGDII
+1160 
-1168 RALEFVALTKKV
+1168 ALTAIALLFAIQNLKPSPFCLLDEIEAALDDSNVGRYANYLHKLTKHTQFIVITHRRGTMSAADRLYGITMQEKGVSTLVSV
-1180 DESFA
+1180 DLIENDLNDR
-1185 VKKELLSELALV
+1185 KKES
-1197 IGMLP
+1197 
-1202 RISDTKE
+1202 
-1209 LYAAIKQAKG
+1209 
-1219 NNDSLFTYDPIN
+1219 
-1231 ENGRLGVNVSIKS
+1231 
-1244 EIIDVS
+1244 
-1250 GFPFRIFCGD
+1250 
-1260 NVNDVVERT
+1260 
-1269 ICCSL
+1269 
-1274 A
+1274 

>member
-271 SAENQLN
+271 AAENQLN

-428 SDESAQKQVIKSL
+428 SDESAQKQEIKSL

-613 EYEGLAKYLLGRILV
+613 EYKGLAKYLLGRILV

-750 GDDIKEQASIDSEIL
+750 DDDIKEQASIDSEIL

-852 EKISETKELV
+852 EKIGETKELV

-1060 IELVEGEDDAT
+1060 IELVEGEDILEAGILIISQPPG
-1071 KAIRRAVI
+1071 KKLQNMM
-1079 AQLLSSSQE
+1079 QLSGG
-1088 SLAQWPDADVWCSM
+1088 
-1102 QISLDNLLSS
+1102 
-1112 LEKIG
+1112 EK
-1117 CFVLRKGAIESYYQF
+1117 
-1132 APSTTYDEKPT
+1132 
-1143 KAVEETSNL
+1143 
-1152 QDQSEAYI
+1152 
-1160 REKYGDII
+1160 
-1168 RALEFVALTKKV
+1168 ALTAIALLFAIQNLKPSPFCLLDEIEAALDDSNVGRYANYLHKLTKHTQFIVITHRRGTMSAADRLYGITMQEKGVSTLVSV
-1180 DESFA
+1180 DLIENDLNDR
-1185 VKKELLSELALV
+1185 KKES
-1197 IGMLP
+1197 
-1202 RISDTKE
+1202 
-1209 LYAAIKQAKG
+1209 
-1219 NNDSLFTYDPIN
+1219 
-1231 ENGRLGVNVSIKS
+1231 
-1244 EIIDVS
+1244 
-1250 GFPFRIFCGD
+1250 
-1260 NVNDVVERT
+1260 
-1269 ICCSL
+1269 
-1274 A
+1274 

>member
-240 ETAELNG
+240 ETAELND

-271 SAENQLN
+271 AAENQLN

-852 EKISETKELV
+852 EKIGETKELV

-869 ELVKNSIEESERKIT
+869 ELVKNSIEQSERKIT

-1026 LDEGMRTQFTAKFE
+1026 LDEGMRAQFTAKFE

-1060 IELVEGEDDAT
+1060 IELVEGEDILEAGILIISQPPGKKLQNMMQLSGGEKALTAIALLFAIQNLKPSPFCLLDEIEAALDDSNVGRYANYLHKLT
-1071 KAIRRAVI
+1071 KHTQFIVITHRRGTMEAANILYGVTM
-1079 AQLLSSSQE
+1079 QEKGVSKLLS
-1088 SLAQWPDADVWCSM
+1088 LHIDDVADDM
-1102 QISLDNLLSS
+1102 
-1112 LEKIG
+1112 
-1117 CFVLRKGAIESYYQF
+1117 
-1132 APSTTYDEKPT
+1132 
-1143 KAVEETSNL
+1143 
-1152 QDQSEAYI
+1152 
-1160 REKYGDII
+1160 
-1168 RALEFVALTKKV
+1168 
-1180 DESFA
+1180 
-1185 VKKELLSELALV
+1185 
-1197 IGMLP
+1197 
-1202 RISDTKE
+1202 
-1209 LYAAIKQAKG
+1209 
-1219 NNDSLFTYDPIN
+1219 
-1231 ENGRLGVNVSIKS
+1231 VS
-1244 EIIDVS
+1244 
-1250 GFPFRIFCGD
+1250 
-1260 NVNDVVERT
+1260 
-1269 ICCSL
+1269 
-1274 A
+1274 

>member
-271 SAENQLN
+271 TAENQLN

-793 NLGKTLEAKKSE
+793 NLGKTLESKKSE

-852 EKISETKELV
+852 EKIDETKELV

-893 RAAKEKVNAS
+893 RVAKEKVNAS

-1026 LDEGMRTQFTAKFE
+1026 LDEGMRAQFTAKFE

-1060 IELVEGEDDAT
+1060 IELVEGEDILEAGILIISQPPG
-1071 KAIRRAVI
+1071 KKLQNMM
-1079 AQLLSSSQE
+1079 QLSGG
-1088 SLAQWPDADVWCSM
+1088 
-1102 QISLDNLLSS
+1102 
-1112 LEKIG
+1112 EK
-1117 CFVLRKGAIESYYQF
+1117 
-1132 APSTTYDEKPT
+1132 
-1143 KAVEETSNL
+1143 
-1152 QDQSEAYI
+1152 
-1160 REKYGDII
+1160 
-1168 RALEFVALTKKV
+1168 ALTAIALLFAIQNLKPSPFCLLDEIEAALDDSNVGRYANYLHKLTKHTQFIVITHRRGTMSAADRLYGITMQEKGVSTLVSV
-1180 DESFA
+1180 DLIENDLNDR
-1185 VKKELLSELALV
+1185 KKES
-1197 IGMLP
+1197 
-1202 RISDTKE
+1202 
-1209 LYAAIKQAKG
+1209 
-1219 NNDSLFTYDPIN
+1219 
-1231 ENGRLGVNVSIKS
+1231 
-1244 EIIDVS
+1244 
-1250 GFPFRIFCGD
+1250 
-1260 NVNDVVERT
+1260 
-1269 ICCSL
+1269 
-1274 A
+1274 

>member
-240 ETAELNG
+240 ETAELND

-271 SAENQLN
+271 AAENQLN

-288 QTVSALELEN
+288 QTVSALELES

-334 NKNNSVKELREQYND
+334 NKNNAVKELREQYNN

-852 EKISETKELV
+852 EKIGETKELV

-1060 IELVEGEDDAT
+1060 IELVEGEDILEAGILIISQPPG
-1071 KAIRRAVI
+1071 KKLQNMM
-1079 AQLLSSSQE
+1079 QLSGG
-1088 SLAQWPDADVWCSM
+1088 
-1102 QISLDNLLSS
+1102 
-1112 LEKIG
+1112 EK
-1117 CFVLRKGAIESYYQF
+1117 
-1132 APSTTYDEKPT
+1132 
-1143 KAVEETSNL
+1143 
-1152 QDQSEAYI
+1152 
-1160 REKYGDII
+1160 
-1168 RALEFVALTKKV
+1168 ALTAIALLFAIQNLKPSPFCLLDEIEAALDDSNVGRYANYLHKLTKHTQFIVITHRRGTMSAADRLYGITMQEKGVSTLVSV
-1180 DESFA
+1180 DLIENDLNDR
-1185 VKKELLSELALV
+1185 KKES
-1197 IGMLP
+1197 
-1202 RISDTKE
+1202 
-1209 LYAAIKQAKG
+1209 
-1219 NNDSLFTYDPIN
+1219 
-1231 ENGRLGVNVSIKS
+1231 
-1244 EIIDVS
+1244 
-1250 GFPFRIFCGD
+1250 
-1260 NVNDVVERT
+1260 
-1269 ICCSL
+1269 
-1274 A
+1274 

>member
-271 SAENQLN
+271 TAENQLN

-349 LNTELSEYNDKLAA
+349 LNTELSEYNDKLTA

-750 GDDIKEQASIDSEIL
+750 GNDIKEQASIDSEIL

-823 EQKAS
+823 EQKSS

-852 EKISETKELV
+852 EKIGETKELV

-1060 IELVEGEDDAT
+1060 IELVEGEDILEAGILIISQPPG
-1071 KAIRRAVI
+1071 KKLQNMM
-1079 AQLLSSSQE
+1079 QLSGG
-1088 SLAQWPDADVWCSM
+1088 
-1102 QISLDNLLSS
+1102 
-1112 LEKIG
+1112 EK
-1117 CFVLRKGAIESYYQF
+1117 
-1132 APSTTYDEKPT
+1132 
-1143 KAVEETSNL
+1143 
-1152 QDQSEAYI
+1152 
-1160 REKYGDII
+1160 
-1168 RALEFVALTKKV
+1168 ALTAIALLFAIQNLKPSPFCLLDEIEAALDDSNVGRYANYLHKLTKHTQFIVITHRRGTMSAADRLYGITMQEKGVSTLVSV
-1180 DESFA
+1180 DLIENDLNDR
-1185 VKKELLSELALV
+1185 KKES
-1197 IGMLP
+1197 
-1202 RISDTKE
+1202 
-1209 LYAAIKQAKG
+1209 
-1219 NNDSLFTYDPIN
+1219 
-1231 ENGRLGVNVSIKS
+1231 
-1244 EIIDVS
+1244 
-1250 GFPFRIFCGD
+1250 
-1260 NVNDVVERT
+1260 
-1269 ICCSL
+1269 
-1274 A
+1274 

>member
-271 SAENQLN
+271 TAENQLN

-750 GDDIKEQASIDSEIL
+750 GDAIKEQASIDSEIL

-852 EKISETKELV
+852 EKIGETKELV

-1026 LDEGMRTQFTAKFE
+1026 LDEGMRAQFTAKFE

-1060 IELVEGEDDAT
+1060 IELVEGEDILEAGILIISQPPG
-1071 KAIRRAVI
+1071 KKLQNMM
-1079 AQLLSSSQE
+1079 QLSGG
-1088 SLAQWPDADVWCSM
+1088 
-1102 QISLDNLLSS
+1102 
-1112 LEKIG
+1112 EK
-1117 CFVLRKGAIESYYQF
+1117 
-1132 APSTTYDEKPT
+1132 
-1143 KAVEETSNL
+1143 
-1152 QDQSEAYI
+1152 
-1160 REKYGDII
+1160 
-1168 RALEFVALTKKV
+1168 ALTAIALLFAIQNLKPSPFCLLDEIEAALDDSNVGRYANYLHKLTKHTQFIVITHRRGTMSAADRLYGITMQEKGVSTLVSV
-1180 DESFA
+1180 DLIENDLNDR
-1185 VKKELLSELALV
+1185 KKES
-1197 IGMLP
+1197 
-1202 RISDTKE
+1202 
-1209 LYAAIKQAKG
+1209 
-1219 NNDSLFTYDPIN
+1219 
-1231 ENGRLGVNVSIKS
+1231 
-1244 EIIDVS
+1244 
-1250 GFPFRIFCGD
+1250 
-1260 NVNDVVERT
+1260 
-1269 ICCSL
+1269 
-1274 A
+1274 

>member
-240 ETAELNG
+240 ETAELND

-271 SAENQLN
+271 AAENQLN

-288 QTVSALELEN
+288 QTVSALELES

-557 ESTAKELIGYL
+557 EATAKELIGYL

-823 EQKAS
+823 EQKSS

-852 EKISETKELV
+852 EKIGETKELV

-1060 IELVEGEDDAT
+1060 IELVEGEDILEAGILIISQPPG
-1071 KAIRRAVI
+1071 KKLQNMM
-1079 AQLLSSSQE
+1079 QLSGG
-1088 SLAQWPDADVWCSM
+1088 
-1102 QISLDNLLSS
+1102 
-1112 LEKIG
+1112 EK
-1117 CFVLRKGAIESYYQF
+1117 
-1132 APSTTYDEKPT
+1132 
-1143 KAVEETSNL
+1143 
-1152 QDQSEAYI
+1152 
-1160 REKYGDII
+1160 
-1168 RALEFVALTKKV
+1168 ALTAIALLFAIQNLKPSPFCLLDEIEAALDDSNVGRYANYLHKLTKHTQFIVITHRRGTMSAADRLYGITMQEKGVSTLVSV
-1180 DESFA
+1180 DLIENDLNDR
-1185 VKKELLSELALV
+1185 KKES
-1197 IGMLP
+1197 
-1202 RISDTKE
+1202 
-1209 LYAAIKQAKG
+1209 
-1219 NNDSLFTYDPIN
+1219 
-1231 ENGRLGVNVSIKS
+1231 
-1244 EIIDVS
+1244 
-1250 GFPFRIFCGD
+1250 
-1260 NVNDVVERT
+1260 
-1269 ICCSL
+1269 
-1274 A
+1274 

>member
-271 SAENQLN
+271 AAENQLN

-448 VGKLEDINNS
+448 VGKLENINNS

-557 ESTAKELIGYL
+557 EATAKGLIGYL

-852 EKISETKELV
+852 EKIGETKELV

-1026 LDEGMRTQFTAKFE
+1026 LDEGMRAQFTAKFE

-1060 IELVEGEDDAT
+1060 IELVEGEDILEAGILIISQPPG
-1071 KAIRRAVI
+1071 KKLQNMM
-1079 AQLLSSSQE
+1079 QLSGG
-1088 SLAQWPDADVWCSM
+1088 
-1102 QISLDNLLSS
+1102 
-1112 LEKIG
+1112 EK
-1117 CFVLRKGAIESYYQF
+1117 
-1132 APSTTYDEKPT
+1132 
-1143 KAVEETSNL
+1143 
-1152 QDQSEAYI
+1152 
-1160 REKYGDII
+1160 
-1168 RALEFVALTKKV
+1168 ALTAIALLFAIQNLKPSPFCLLDEIEAALDDSNVGRYANYLHKLTKHTQFIVITHRRGTMSAADRLYGITMQEKGVSTLVSV
-1180 DESFA
+1180 DLIENDLNDR
-1185 VKKELLSELALV
+1185 KKES
-1197 IGMLP
+1197 
-1202 RISDTKE
+1202 
-1209 LYAAIKQAKG
+1209 
-1219 NNDSLFTYDPIN
+1219 
-1231 ENGRLGVNVSIKS
+1231 
-1244 EIIDVS
+1244 
-1250 GFPFRIFCGD
+1250 
-1260 NVNDVVERT
+1260 
-1269 ICCSL
+1269 
-1274 A
+1274 

>member
-271 SAENQLN
+271 AAENQLN

-750 GDDIKEQASIDSEIL
+750 GDAIKEQASIDSEIL

-852 EKISETKELV
+852 EKIGETKELV

-1026 LDEGMRTQFTAKFE
+1026 LDEGMRAQFTAKFE

-1060 IELVEGEDDAT
+1060 IELVEGEDILEAGILIISQPPG
-1071 KAIRRAVI
+1071 KKLQNMM
-1079 AQLLSSSQE
+1079 QLSGG
-1088 SLAQWPDADVWCSM
+1088 
-1102 QISLDNLLSS
+1102 
-1112 LEKIG
+1112 EK
-1117 CFVLRKGAIESYYQF
+1117 
-1132 APSTTYDEKPT
+1132 
-1143 KAVEETSNL
+1143 
-1152 QDQSEAYI
+1152 
-1160 REKYGDII
+1160 
-1168 RALEFVALTKKV
+1168 ALTAIALLFAIQNLKPSPFCLLDEIEAALDDSNVGRYANYLHKLTKHTQFIVITHRRGTMSAADRLYGITMQEKGVSTLVSV
-1180 DESFA
+1180 DLIENDLNDR
-1185 VKKELLSELALV
+1185 KKES
-1197 IGMLP
+1197 
-1202 RISDTKE
+1202 
-1209 LYAAIKQAKG
+1209 
-1219 NNDSLFTYDPIN
+1219 
-1231 ENGRLGVNVSIKS
+1231 
-1244 EIIDVS
+1244 
-1250 GFPFRIFCGD
+1250 
-1260 NVNDVVERT
+1260 
-1269 ICCSL
+1269 
-1274 A
+1274 

>member
-271 SAENQLN
+271 AAENQLN

-334 NKNNSVKELREQYND
+334 NKNNSVKKLREQYND

-557 ESTAKELIGYL
+557 EATAKELIGYL

-690 NKQITQEKAAVADLR
+690 NKQITQEKAAVAGLR

-852 EKISETKELV
+852 EKIGETKELV

-869 ELVKNSIEESERKIT
+869 ELVKNSIEQSERKIT

-893 RAAKEKVNAS
+893 RAAKGKVNAS

-1026 LDEGMRTQFTAKFE
+1026 LDEGMRAQFTAKFE

-1060 IELVEGEDDAT
+1060 IELVEGEDILEAGILIISQPPG
-1071 KAIRRAVI
+1071 KKLQNMM
-1079 AQLLSSSQE
+1079 QLSGG
-1088 SLAQWPDADVWCSM
+1088 
-1102 QISLDNLLSS
+1102 
-1112 LEKIG
+1112 EK
-1117 CFVLRKGAIESYYQF
+1117 
-1132 APSTTYDEKPT
+1132 
-1143 KAVEETSNL
+1143 
-1152 QDQSEAYI
+1152 
-1160 REKYGDII
+1160 
-1168 RALEFVALTKKV
+1168 ALTAIALLFAIQNLKPSPFCLLDEIEAALDDSNVGRYANYLHKLTKHTQFIVITHRRGTMSAADRLYGITMQEKGVSTLVSV
-1180 DESFA
+1180 DLIENDLNDK
-1185 VKKELLSELALV
+1185 KKES
-1197 IGMLP
+1197 
-1202 RISDTKE
+1202 
-1209 LYAAIKQAKG
+1209 
-1219 NNDSLFTYDPIN
+1219 
-1231 ENGRLGVNVSIKS
+1231 
-1244 EIIDVS
+1244 
-1250 GFPFRIFCGD
+1250 
-1260 NVNDVVERT
+1260 
-1269 ICCSL
+1269 
-1274 A
+1274 

>member
-256 EDSKSEYDNTKSEYE
+256 EESKSEYDNTKSEYE
-271 SAENQLN
+271 AAENQLN

-852 EKISETKELV
+852 EKIGETKELV

-869 ELVKNSIEESERKIT
+869 ELVKNSIEQSERKIT

-1026 LDEGMRTQFTAKFE
+1026 LDEGMRAQFTAKFE

-1060 IELVEGEDDAT
+1060 IELVEGEDILEAGILIISQPPG
-1071 KAIRRAVI
+1071 KKLQNMM
-1079 AQLLSSSQE
+1079 QLSGG
-1088 SLAQWPDADVWCSM
+1088 
-1102 QISLDNLLSS
+1102 
-1112 LEKIG
+1112 EK
-1117 CFVLRKGAIESYYQF
+1117 
-1132 APSTTYDEKPT
+1132 
-1143 KAVEETSNL
+1143 
-1152 QDQSEAYI
+1152 
-1160 REKYGDII
+1160 
-1168 RALEFVALTKKV
+1168 ALTAIALLFAIQNLKPSPFCLLDEIEAALDDSNVGRYANYLHKLTKHTQFIVITHRRGTMSAADRLYGITMQEKGVSTLVSV
-1180 DESFA
+1180 DLIENDLNDR
-1185 VKKELLSELALV
+1185 KKES
-1197 IGMLP
+1197 
-1202 RISDTKE
+1202 
-1209 LYAAIKQAKG
+1209 
-1219 NNDSLFTYDPIN
+1219 
-1231 ENGRLGVNVSIKS
+1231 
-1244 EIIDVS
+1244 
-1250 GFPFRIFCGD
+1250 
-1260 NVNDVVERT
+1260 
-1269 ICCSL
+1269 
-1274 A
+1274 

>member
-240 ETAELNG
+240 ETAELND

-271 SAENQLN
+271 AAENQLN

-288 QTVSALELEN
+288 QTVSALELES

-334 NKNNSVKELREQYND
+334 NKNNSVKELREQYNN

-557 ESTAKELIGYL
+557 EATAKELIGYL

-852 EKISETKELV
+852 EKIGETKELV

-869 ELVKNSIEESERKIT
+869 ELVKNSIEQSERKIT

-1017 ESLMKVIEE
+1017 ESLMKVIDE
-1026 LDEGMRTQFTAKFE
+1026 LDEGMRAQFTAKFE
-1040 EIKVEFD
+1040 ETKVEFD

-1060 IELVEGEDDAT
+1060 IELVEGEDILEAGILIISQPPG
-1071 KAIRRAVI
+1071 KKLQNMM
-1079 AQLLSSSQE
+1079 QLSGG
-1088 SLAQWPDADVWCSM
+1088 
-1102 QISLDNLLSS
+1102 
-1112 LEKIG
+1112 EK
-1117 CFVLRKGAIESYYQF
+1117 
-1132 APSTTYDEKPT
+1132 
-1143 KAVEETSNL
+1143 
-1152 QDQSEAYI
+1152 
-1160 REKYGDII
+1160 
-1168 RALEFVALTKKV
+1168 ALTAIALLFAIQNLKPSPFCLLDEIEAALDDSNVGRYANYLHKLTKHTQFIVITHRRGTMSAADRLYGITMQEKGVSTLVSV
-1180 DESFA
+1180 DLIENDLNDR
-1185 VKKELLSELALV
+1185 KKES
-1197 IGMLP
+1197 
-1202 RISDTKE
+1202 
-1209 LYAAIKQAKG
+1209 
-1219 NNDSLFTYDPIN
+1219 
-1231 ENGRLGVNVSIKS
+1231 
-1244 EIIDVS
+1244 
-1250 GFPFRIFCGD
+1250 
-1260 NVNDVVERT
+1260 
-1269 ICCSL
+1269 
-1274 A
+1274 